1 MTRRSLRRAAG
12 ASLLALAL
20 LALTACGQLNRAT
33 TLNQPAHTTTAA
45 AVESA
50 LEQQL
55 AKLGVSNPKVT
66 CAKTLIVNVG
76 TTNTCALTGERGKL
90 VRFTFAN
97 SKGEI
102 NVSSVQPK

>member
-1 MTRRSLRRAAG
+1 MMRQLRRRAAG

-45 AVESA
+45 AVEAA
-50 LEQQL
+50 LQQQL
-55 AKLGVSNPKVT
+55 AKLGVSNPMVT
-66 CAKTLIVNVG
+66 CAKKLIVNVG
-76 TTNTCALTGERGKL
+76 STNTCALTGEGGKL

-102 NVSSVQPK
+102 NLSSVQPK